1 MCNTTPHPDHTPNA
15 RCPRCGR
22 KETPFPL
29 KAWDGLCQLCWE
41 TVAARDR
48 MLPTYP
54 MSQEDW
60 DHDNAWLDSAGWGE
74 M

>member
-22 KETPFPL
+22 KETPFHL
-29 KAWDGLCQLCWE
+29 KAWDGLCQVCWE
-41 TVAARDR
+41 TVTGYEAFGGMTRD
-48 MLPTYP
+48 
-54 MSQEDW
+54 DW
-60 DHDNAWLDSAGWGE
+60 DHDNAWLASAGWGE